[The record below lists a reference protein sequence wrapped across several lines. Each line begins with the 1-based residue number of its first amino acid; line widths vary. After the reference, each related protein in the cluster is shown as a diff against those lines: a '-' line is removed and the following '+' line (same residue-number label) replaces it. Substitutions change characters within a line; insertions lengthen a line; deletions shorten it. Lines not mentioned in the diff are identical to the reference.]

1 MTIKA
6 IKNGFDKY
14 VRLSTLSDFKTQC
27 KGTATERC
35 VTGEAVDT
43 EIHGTRPGPETDPHG
58 YGQGQVGGGQRRLP
72 RVSCGQRRP
81 QTGPDLWGGGP
92 RYHGYHELSPE
103 KLSGLCPLMAKKR
116 HIGIPAGPL
125 GSGTH
130 TDLPHSASTASCSSG
145 TGVVPP
151 WKGRQRVSVSCGV
164 ASTSPSLQQ
173 GALSWGWGRHIGL
186 GWNILGRKALR
197 SAGEKVTW
205 PKLPVTV
212 LRVTCKSA
220 SLVPGT

>member
-1 MTIKA
+1 MRQWTQK
-6 IKNGFDKY
+6 
-14 VRLSTLSDFKTQC
+14 STEPDRVQRQTHTDTVKVKSVEDRGVCQGSAVGRGDPRQGLTS
-27 KGTATERC
+27 
-35 VTGEAVDT
+35 GE
-43 EIHGTRPGPETDPHG
+43 
-58 YGQGQVGGGQRRLP
+58 
-72 RVSCGQRRP
+72 
-81 QTGPDLWGGGP
+81 GGP

-164 ASTSPSLQQ
+164 ASTSPSLQK
-173 GALSWGWGRHIGL
+173 GALSWE
-186 GWNILGRKALR
+186 
-197 SAGEKVTW
+197 GEAVT
-205 PKLPVTV
+205 
-212 LRVTCKSA
+212 
-220 SLVPGT
+220 